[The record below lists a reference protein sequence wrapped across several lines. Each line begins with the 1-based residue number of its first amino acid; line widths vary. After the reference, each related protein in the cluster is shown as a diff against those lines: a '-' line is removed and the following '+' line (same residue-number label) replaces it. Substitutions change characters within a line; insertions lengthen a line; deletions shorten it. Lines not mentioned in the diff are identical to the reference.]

1 MLLSFTFYK
10 KQKEDNIQPD
20 EEELKCSQLKGKDK
34 IIYLHNDLT
43 NNKIWQNRDFW
54 ETTIIEM
61 IYENL
66 NKNKNELKSVQPTI
80 EMIQKEKHI
89 ILTILT

>member
-1 MLLSFTFYK
+1 
-10 KQKEDNIQPD
+10 
-20 EEELKCSQLKGKDK
+20 LKGKDK

-66 NKNKNELKSVQPTI
+66 NKNKNELKSV
-80 EMIQKEKHI
+80 
-89 ILTILT
+89 